1 MKFLLG
7 KLDRLVVFMYNGGE
21 KRRRK
26 SSRSSATQRG
36 DVFSEISIEGGE
48 IIENRRKVHQQKGNA
63 LYGTAALL
71 HRICGNKEIEDAF
84 DEEAY
89 KKELYELLIECGYTT
104 REDLYPEEYVEEY
117 VPSRRSRETK

>member
-1 MKFLLG
+1 MKI
-7 KLDRLVVFMYNGGE
+7 NE
-21 KRRRK
+21 KCTSK
-26 SSRSSATQRG
+26 
-36 DVFSEISIEGGE
+36 
-48 IIENRRKVHQQKGNA
+48 KGNT

-71 HRICGNKEIEDAF
+71 HRICGNNEIEEDAF

-89 KKELYELLIECGYTT
+89 KKELYELLIKCGYTT